1 MHRVSTDESTET
13 RCIASLPPKYKNQM
27 VTEEKSKA
35 QLVIVTGML
44 ALYFIFKKDWLLYT
58 GLFVGLASVFVPFIG
73 DLIVKGWFKLAEL
86 MGYVNSR
93 ILLSLIF
100 FVVLFPVALLARMGK
115 NLLSLRR
122 ENRQSAFTERNHRYE
137 AKDLKNV
144 W

>member
-1 MHRVSTDESTET
+1 M
-13 RCIASLPPKYKNQM
+13 AS
-27 VTEEKSKA
+27 EEKSKA

-44 ALYFIFKKDWLLYT
+44 VLYFIFKKDWLLYI
-58 GLFVGLASVFVPFIG
+58 GLFVGLAGVFVPFIG
-73 DLIVKGWFKLAEL
+73 DLIVKGWYKLAEL
-86 MGYVNSR
+86 LGYINSR

-100 FVVLFPVALLARMGK
+100 FVVLFPVAVLARMGRGK
-115 NLLSLRR
+115 NLLGLRK

>member
-1 MHRVSTDESTET
+1 
-13 RCIASLPPKYKNQM
+13 M